1 MIQYKSLT
9 SIRGRQ
15 NASSPKE
22 GTILVVDDDVAMRA
36 ILTSVLSQ
44 EFSVVAKKNGLE
56 AMIWLSEGNMPDVIL
71 SDIMMPHLNGY
82 DFIKHL
88 RKSGIFSQIPVL
100 VLSGHDAEDTEEES
114 MKLGADGYLSKPF
127 DPRIVLDFVLKV
139 YLRASSQR
147 VPLLLQK

>member
-1 MIQYKSLT
+1 MIGYNPLT
-9 SIRGRQ
+9 SINSGRS
-15 NASSPKE
+15 ASAKE
-22 GTILVVDDDVAMRA
+22 GTILVIDDDVAMRA

-44 EFSVVAKKNGLE
+44 EFSVVTKKNGLE

-82 DFIKHL
+82 DFIKNL

-114 MKLGADGYLSKPF
+114 LKLGANGYFSKPF
-127 DPRIVLDFVLKV
+127 DPRVVLDFVLKM
-139 YLRASSQR
+139 YLQASSKR
-147 VPLLLQK
+147 MSLLLQK